1 MNEEILVEVKDLK
14 QYFTVNGSRGQKL
27 TLKALDGVNLIIKKG
42 ETMGLVGESGCGKS
56 TLGKAILHLYEPTE
70 GEVIINGRPVCE
82 LHGRKEKKEFC
93 KQVQLIFQDPSS
105 CLNPRKRIKDILAEP
120 YKIHKIGDK
129 KSRLSDISELCELV
143 GLSNQFLGRFPH
155 EMSGGQ
161 KQRIGIARALA
172 LHPELVV
179 CDEPVSALDVSVQAQ
194 VINLLLDLR
203 EQLNLT
209 YLFIS
214 HDLSVVKYIC
224 QRICVMY
231 LGRIVEVASSDEIYN
246 NTLHPY
252 TQALISAIPVADPGK
267 QGERIVLGGEFPS
280 PVDPPGGCPFHPRCP
295 KAQEV
300 CTRIRP
306 EMKEVMPEHM
316 VACHLYDEN

>member
-1 MNEEILVEVKDLK
+1 MREENLVEVKDLK
-14 QYFTVNGSRGQKL
+14 KYFTVNGNRGQKL
-27 TLKALDGVNLIIKKG
+27 TLKALDGVNLVIKKG

-56 TLGKAILHLYEPTE
+56 TLGKAILHLYEPTS
-70 GEVIINGRPVCE
+70 GEIFINGNSISNIR
-82 LHGRKEKKEFC
+82 GKKEKKEFC

-105 CLNPRKRIKDILAEP
+105 CLNPRKKIKDILAEP
-120 YKIHKIGDK
+120 YEIHKIGDK

-143 GLSNQFLGRFPH
+143 GLSSQFLGRFPH

-194 VINLLLDLR
+194 VINLLMDLR
-203 EQLNLT
+203 EQLHLT

-224 QRICVMY
+224 QKICVMY
-231 LGRIVEVASSDEIYN
+231 LGRIVESASSDEIYHH
-246 NTLHPY
+246 TLHPY
-252 TQALISAIPVADPGK
+252 TQALISSIPIADTNSHGD
-267 QGERIVLGGEFPS
+267 RIVLKGEFPS
-280 PVDPPGGCPFHPRCP
+280 PVDPPTGCPFHPRCP
-295 KAQEV
+295 RAMDKCKSCV
-300 CTRIRP
+300 P
-306 EMKEVMPEHM
+306 EMKEVTKGHM
-316 VACHLYDEN
+316 VACHIYDK